1 MNPKPKVILSSVDYD
16 RLQALMDSQPD
27 SLPGKTALQAEL
39 DRADIVD
46 PAKIPPSVVT
56 MNSTVR
62 FQLEPGG
69 GTFDLR
75 LVYPREVDGSSE
87 RVSVLA
93 PVGSALLGLSVGDR
107 IDWPGPGGTR
117 LAVRI
122 VDVLDQP
129 ERAGKDHSTE

>member
-1 MNPKPKVILSSVDYD
+1 MNPNPKVILSSVDYD
-16 RLQALMDSQPD
+16 RLQALMDAQPD
-27 SLPGKTALQAEL
+27 SFPGKATLQAEL
-39 DRADIVD
+39 DRADVVD
-46 PAKIPPSVVT
+46 PAKLPPDVVT

-75 LVYPREVDGSSE
+75 LVYPRDAAGGSD

-122 VDVLDQP
+122 VEVLDQP
-129 ERAGKDHSTE
+129 EREGRDHGAE